1 MSKMKKQFTLIELL
15 VVIAIIAILAS
26 MLLPA
31 LNQARE
37 KAKSIKCVSNLK
49 QVALAA
55 KMYGDDY
62 NGDIPNGR
70 YSSFSYWS
78 GKTPNVMAAWSLY
91 LGEGSDFVKGGN
103 YLKSEGATH
112 CPLLTTPKL
121 SGANTYA
128 MKLDGYVKD
137 YCIRKNPFP
146 SSTAMVLDGQN
157 ARKPAD
163 LENRLYTFINN
174 PGSGA
179 YGVPTFCHLNALP
192 VGFMDGHVTNVK
204 RGEFGS
210 GKAFYSVSTGNRRKL
225 FFQKVIIKSSL
236 LDTPRTGNYVQY

>member
-1 MSKMKKQFTLIELL
+1 MKKQFTLIELL

-37 KAKSIKCVSNLK
+37 KAKGIKCVSNLK

-62 NGDIPNGR
+62 NGDIPNGK

-78 GKTPNVMAAWSLY
+78 GKTPNVMAAWSIY

-103 YLKSEGATH
+103 YLKSKGATH
-112 CPLLTTPKL
+112 CPLLTTQ
-121 SGANTYA
+121 SISAANTYA
-128 MKLDGYVKD
+128 MKIDGYVKS

-146 SSTAMVLDGQN
+146 SLTTMVLDAQN
-157 ARKPAD
+157 AKKPAD
-163 LENRLYTFINN
+163 PENRLYTFINN
-174 PGSGA
+174 PGSSA
-179 YGVPTFCHLNALP
+179 YGVPVFCHLNALP
-192 VGFMDGHVTNVK
+192 VAYMDGHVSNVK
-204 RGEFGS
+204 RGEFGA
-210 GKAFYSVSTGNRRKL
+210 GKAFYSVSTSNRRKL
-225 FFQKVIIKSSL
+225 FFLKTIFKSVL
-236 LDTPRTGNYVQY
+236 IDTPRTGNYIQY